1 MKTESQISSI
11 SKRIADAPYGSA
23 FTIADFTD
31 IADYE
36 TTKKSIARLEKKGA
50 VRRVLRGVYD
60 KPQFSALLQ
69 EYAAPDPN
77 QIAEAI
83 AKSHN
88 WTISATGSTA
98 LNMLGLSTQVPA
110 KWEYISSGPY
120 KQYQFGNTTINF
132 EHRSDNQ
139 LIGMSPETRLLI
151 QAIKAIGRNGITD
164 SNMEKLGKA
173 FPQASYQTALEESN
187 MTMRWIQNTIKEL
200 GEAQ

>member
-11 SKRIADAPYGSA
+11 SKRIADAPYGAA

-36 TTKKSIARLEKKGA
+36 TAKKSIARLEKKGTL
-50 VRRVLRGVYD
+50 RRVLRGVYD

-120 KQYQFGNTTINF
+120 KHYQFGNTIINF

-139 LIGMSPETRLLI
+139 LSGMSHETRLLI
-151 QAIKAIGRNGITD
+151 QAIKAIGRNGMTD
-164 SNMEKLGKA
+164 SNMKTLVKA
-173 FPQASYQTALEESN
+173 FPQASYQTALEESH
-187 MTMRWIQNTIKEL
+187 MTMRWIQNAIKEL